1 MRGVDYYELLGV
13 GSDATPVEIKSAY
26 RTLARSMHPDVGGSD
41 GAFRLLQEAYETLTD
56 PVRRASYDSARR
68 RPVEAEAAPP
78 RRPRRPGGT
87 RRPGRDFGEDPD
99 YVPRMPRV
107 RLDDLDWWDGVDPQ
121 ARVQYLPVLGP
132 DRMPTFALVGA
143 WSLLLL
149 AGMAVELNAVLMA
162 TWLGLLISSGV
173 VIVVLLRRHIGA
185 HREHRMF
192 TAEFG
197 NQRIFGLP
205 DIQHERAQLLT
216 AELCAKYLIRLP
228 GVRVFHG
235 LTWPDSVFEDV
246 HHAVLCGRRLV
257 LVESKS
263 WLPGHY
269 TTDEKGSLW
278 RNGHPFRGGVTRLN
292 EGVANFEAL
301 LPEVEVRGAVLIY
314 PSRAGEI
321 TTVEQPD
328 EQVVPMTPAQF
339 VKDIGHWL
347 AQDPVTVDRDV
358 FTTVLDQL
366 VD

>member
-13 GSDATPVEIKSAY
+13 GSDATSVEIKSAY

-41 GAFRLLQEAYETLTD
+41 GSFRLLREAYETLND
-56 PVRRASYDSARR
+56 PVRRASYDSSRR
-68 RPVEAEAAPP
+68 RLRETEAAAT
-78 RRPRRPGGT
+78 RQRRPGST
-87 RRPGRDFGEDPD
+87 KRAGRDFGEDPD

-107 RLDDLDWWDGVDPQ
+107 RLDDLTWWDSVDPT
-121 ARVQYLPVLGP
+121 ARVQYVPVLGP
-132 DRMPTFALVGA
+132 DRMPTMALVGA

-149 AGMAVELNAVLMA
+149 AGVAVELNALLMA

-192 TAEFG
+192 TGEFG
-197 NQRIFGLP
+197 KQRIFGLP

-216 AELCAKYLIRLP
+216 AEMCAKYLIRLP
-228 GVRVFHG
+228 GLRVFHG
-235 LTWPDSVFEDV
+235 LAQPDSMFEDV

-269 TTDEKGSLW
+269 TTDEHGSLW
-278 RNGHPFRGGVTRLN
+278 RNGHPFRGGVTRLT
-292 EGVANFEAL
+292 EGVASFEAL

-314 PSRAGEI
+314 PSRAGEV
-321 TTVEQPD
+321 TTVEQRD

-339 VKDIGHWL
+339 VKDIGEWL

-358 FTTVLDQL
+358 FTAVLDQL

>member
-26 RTLARSMHPDVGGSD
+26 RTLARTMHPDVGGSD
-41 GAFRLLQEAYETLTD
+41 RAFLLLQEAYETLTD
-56 PVRRASYDSARR
+56 PARRASYDSSRR
-68 RPVEAEAAPP
+68 RKAEARAAAQH
-78 RRPRRPGGT
+78 PRRPGGT
-87 RRPGRDFGEDPD
+87 RRPGRGFGEDPD

-107 RLDDLDWWDGVDPQ
+107 RLDDLTWWDVVDPQ

-132 DRMPTFALVGA
+132 DARPTTALVGA

-149 AGMAVELNAVLMA
+149 AGMAVDLNAALMA
-162 TWLGLLISSGV
+162 TWLGLLIASGIA
-173 VIVVLLRRHIGA
+173 IVVLLRRHIGA

-197 NQRIFGLP
+197 DQRIFGLP

-235 LTWPDSVFEDV
+235 LTSPDSEFEDV

-269 TTDEKGSLW
+269 TTDENGELW

-292 EGVANFEAL
+292 EGVATFEEL

-314 PSRAGEI
+314 PSRAGDV
-321 TTVEQPD
+321 TTVEQHD
-328 EQVVPMTPAQF
+328 DRVVPMTPAQF

-358 FTTVLDQL
+358 FTAVLDQL

>member
-13 GSDATPVEIKSAY
+13 GSDATSVEIKSAY

-41 GAFRLLQEAYETLTD
+41 GSFRLLREAYETLND
-56 PVRRASYDSARR
+56 PVRRASYDSSRR
-68 RPVEAEAAPP
+68 RPVETDAAAT
-78 RRPRRPGGT
+78 RRRRPGST
-87 RRPGRDFGEDPD
+87 KRAGRDFGEDPD
-99 YVPRMPRV
+99 YVPRMPRL
-107 RLDDLDWWDGVDPQ
+107 RLDDLTWWDSVDPT

-132 DRMPTFALVGA
+132 DRRPTMALVGA

-149 AGMAVELNAVLMA
+149 AGAAVELNALLMA

-197 NQRIFGLP
+197 KQRIFGLP

-216 AELCAKYLIRLP
+216 AEMCAKYLIRLP

-235 LTWPDSVFEDV
+235 LAQPDSMFEDV

-269 TTDEKGSLW
+269 TTDENGSLW

-292 EGVANFEAL
+292 EGVAGFEAL

-314 PSRAGEI
+314 PSRAGEV
-321 TTVEQPD
+321 TTVEQRD

-339 VKDIGHWL
+339 VRDIGEWL
-347 AQDPVTVDRDV
+347 AQDSVTVDRDV
-358 FTTVLDQL
+358 FTAVLDQL

>member
-13 GSDATPVEIKSAY
+13 GSDATSVEIKSAY

-41 GAFRLLQEAYETLTD
+41 GSFRLLREAYETLND
-56 PVRRASYDSARR
+56 PVRRASYDSSRR
-68 RPVEAEAAPP
+68 RPLETGTAAT
-78 RRPRRPGGT
+78 RQRRPGST
-87 RRPGRDFGEDPD
+87 KRAGRDFGEDPD

-107 RLDDLDWWDGVDPQ
+107 RLDDLTWWDSVDPT
-121 ARVQYLPVLGP
+121 ARVQYVPVLGP
-132 DRMPTFALVGA
+132 DRMPTMALVGA

-149 AGMAVELNAVLMA
+149 AGVAVELNALLMA

-197 NQRIFGLP
+197 TQRIFGLP
-205 DIQHERAQLLT
+205 DIQHERGQLLT
-216 AELCAKYLIRLP
+216 AEMCAKYLIRLP

-235 LTWPDSVFEDV
+235 LAQPDSMFEDV

-269 TTDEKGSLW
+269 TTDEHGSLW

-292 EGVANFEAL
+292 EGVASFQAL

-314 PSRAGEI
+314 PSRAGEV
-321 TTVEQPD
+321 TTVEHRD

-339 VKDIGHWL
+339 VKDIGEWL

-358 FTTVLDQL
+358 FTAVLDQL